1 MLAQL
6 FSKIFA
12 IIKWLLL
19 PFGAIHLAVVR
30 LRNKLYDL
38 KWLTIR
44 LLPVPVIS
52 VGNIQMGGSGKT
64 PMVLN
69 LVALLQEKGVS
80 VGILTRGYARKSGRI
95 RILHGGEIA
104 TVAEI
109 GDEPAMMLRVLSSN
123 SWLGIGAN
131 RYLTGLALLAKKRVD
146 VLILDDGMQHRK
158 LHRDLD
164 FCLIDVSRW
173 HNHPFLY
180 PFSYLRD
187 AKVSLKRAGFILLTK
202 SENATKMGEKLHSQL
217 SERFGGA
224 VLKAHF
230 QFGEFEVLVDGS
242 AIQLAKNTPVV
253 SLCGIA
259 NPQHFQHTLRQSGAD
274 IKLNILFPDHHN
286 YTHGEMAECAE
297 QARLAGAE
305 YIITTEKDAVKIREL
320 LQPENSKWSDN
331 ILVLPVVVNL
341 ENPEVVEK
349 QIDNL
354 LNNRSL

>member
-1 MLAQL
+1 ML
-6 FSKIFA
+6 
-12 IIKWLLL
+12 KWLLL
-19 PFGAIHLAVVR
+19 PLGVIHLLIVR
-30 LRNKLYDL
+30 LRNKLFDMQ
-38 KWLTIR
+38 WLTVR
-44 LLPVPVIS
+44 QLPVPVIS

-64 PMVLN
+64 PVVLY
-69 LVALLQEKGVS
+69 LLALLQKKGFS
-80 VGILTRGYARKSGRI
+80 VGVLTRGYARKSGGM
-95 RILHGGEIA
+95 RILRGGELA

-164 FCLIDVSRW
+164 ICLIDVTRW
-173 HNHPFLY
+173 HNHPFLF

-187 AKVSLKRAGFILLTK
+187 AKISLKRAGFILLTK
-202 SENATKMGEKLHSQL
+202 SENAAKIGETLHSQL

-259 NPQHFQHTLRQSGAD
+259 NPQHFQHTLRQSGAE
-274 IKLNILFPDHHN
+274 IKLNISFPDHHN
-286 YTHGEMAECAE
+286 YTHGEIAECAE
-297 QARLAGAE
+297 QARLAGAD
-305 YIITTEKDAVKIREL
+305 YIVTTEKDAVKIREL
-320 LQPENSKWSDN
+320 LQPENSKWSDK

-341 ENPEVVEK
+341 ENPEVIEK
-349 QIDNL
+349 QIDSI
-354 LNNRSL
+354 LNNRSV